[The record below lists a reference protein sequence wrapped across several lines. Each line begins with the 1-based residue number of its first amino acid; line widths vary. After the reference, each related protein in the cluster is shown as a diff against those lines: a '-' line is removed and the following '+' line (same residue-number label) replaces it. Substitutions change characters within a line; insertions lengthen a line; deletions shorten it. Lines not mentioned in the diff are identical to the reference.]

1 MRQLIRQ
8 LLDQD
13 ISRRDFGKALLAMG
27 FSSAATQSVLQS
39 VAVAA
44 DGNDDVVNGYE
55 FTGNGGEVVA
65 ECLKAAG
72 IEYVFDTNSTGQT
85 TFYDAVGQR
94 PELKLIIALQE
105 GQATSMAHGYELASG
120 KTAALFM
127 PSIGMPNTLCNLY
140 NAWKDRSS
148 LVVFSDGQVTDQVG
162 RDGFQ
167 QVENWLELTDQF
179 TKWQWEVRHP
189 DRIAEMT
196 RRALKVAGT
205 QPGGPT
211 YVKFPRDVLAE
222 SAVTQK
228 IYSQEHFQ
236 VSVQM
241 EPKPELIEQ
250 AAQLLLN
257 ANKPIINAGPEITRA
272 GANAQ
277 LLELA
282 ELLGIPVAQGY
293 SVYGDFPYTNP
304 LFQGFAGMG
313 FPRGVRRAD
322 VFLNLGAMMPDEAI
336 ITQPVK
342 DTASIIDVRVEY
354 EKIANRF
361 PTEVS
366 IAAGMSETISALLD
380 TIKASAT
387 QAQLEAIRTPRM
399 EKAEKDFASAKA
411 RSRKRAEKT
420 WNSSPIAPERLCY
433 EMDQVLDEN
442 AIVVVE
448 TGGRDPQKWMNF
460 APGKKEL
467 IGPTTGYALGWGIGA
482 ALGVKIAQ
490 PDRQVITMVGDG
502 AMLFGQIEALW
513 TAARYEIP
521 VIMVVFNNHS
531 YDGERGRIQLIS
543 QLAREN
549 KAAWKDMSCYLG
561 NPDINYV
568 DIAKGFEI
576 DGAKI
581 EKPGQ
586 IAKVMK
592 RAIAAT
598 REGRPYMIDASILR
612 RGPAAESTWHPDISI
627 ARGRSKKV

>member
-1 MRQLIRQ
+1 MRQLIKQ

-13 ISRRDFGKALLAMG
+13 LSRRDFAKAMLAMG
-27 FSSAATQSVLQS
+27 FSSAAAQSVLHS
-39 VAVAA
+39 VAEAA
-44 DGNDDVVNGYE
+44 DGEVVIGYE
-55 FTGNGGEVVA
+55 FTGNGGEIVA

-94 PELKLIIALQE
+94 PELNLIIALQE

-120 KTAALFM
+120 RTAALFM

-148 LVVFSDGQVTDQVG
+148 LVVFSDGQVSDQVG

-179 TKWQWEVRHP
+179 TKWQWQVHHP

-205 QPGGPT
+205 QPGGPA
-211 YVKFPRDVLAE
+211 YVKFPRDVLA
-222 SAVTQK
+222 ADKVTQK
-228 IYSQEHFQ
+228 IYTQEYFQ
-236 VSVQM
+236 VPVQM
-241 EPKPELIEQ
+241 VPKPEVIEQ
-250 AAQLLLN
+250 AVQLLIN
-257 ANKPIINAGPEITRA
+257 AQSPIINAGPEVTRA
-272 GANAQ
+272 GANGE

-293 SVYGDFPYTNP
+293 SVYGDFPFTNP

-342 DTASIIDVRVEY
+342 DTAKVIDVRVEY
-354 EKIANRF
+354 QKIANRF
-361 PTEVS
+361 PTEIP
-366 IAAGMSETISALLD
+366 IAAGMQETISALLD
-380 TIKASAT
+380 GIKSSAT
-387 QAQLEAIRTPRM
+387 AAQLEAIRAPRM
-399 EKAEKDFASAKA
+399 EKAVKNFISAKERA
-411 RSRKRAEKT
+411 RKRVEKT

-433 EMDQVLDEN
+433 EIDQVLNEN

-490 PDRQVITMVGDG
+490 PDRQVIAMVGDG

-531 YDGERGRIQLIS
+531 YDGERGRIKLIS

-549 KAAWKDMSCYLG
+549 KDAWKDMSCYLG

-568 DIAKGFEI
+568 DIARGFEI
-576 DGAKI
+576 AGSKL

-586 IAKVMK
+586 IQKVMK

-598 REGRPYMIDASILR
+598 HEGRPYIIDASILR
-612 RGPAAESTWHPDISI
+612 RGVGAESTWHPDISI

>member
-1 MRQLIRQ
+1 MRQLIKQ

-13 ISRRDFGKALLAMG
+13 LSRRDFAKAMLAMG
-27 FSSAATQSVLQS
+27 FSSAAAQSVLHS
-39 VAVAA
+39 VAEAA
-44 DGNDDVVNGYE
+44 DGEVVIGYE
-55 FTGNGGEVVA
+55 FTGNGGEIVA

-94 PELKLIIALQE
+94 PELNLIIALQE

-120 KTAALFM
+120 RTAALFM

-148 LVVFSDGQVTDQVG
+148 LVVFSDGQVSDQVG

-179 TKWQWEVRHP
+179 TKWQWQVHHP

-205 QPGGPT
+205 QPGGPA
-211 YVKFPRDVLAE
+211 YVKFPRDVLA
-222 SAVTQK
+222 ADKVTQK
-228 IYSQEHFQ
+228 IYTQEYFQ
-236 VSVQM
+236 VPVQM
-241 EPKPELIEQ
+241 VPKPEVIEQ
-250 AAQLLLN
+250 AVQLLIN
-257 ANKPIINAGPEITRA
+257 AQSPIINAGPEVTRA
-272 GANAQ
+272 GANGE

-293 SVYGDFPYTNP
+293 SVYGDFPFTNP

-342 DTASIIDVRVEY
+342 DTAKVIDVRVEY
-354 EKIANRF
+354 QKIANRF
-361 PTEVS
+361 PTEIP
-366 IAAGMSETISALLD
+366 IAAGMQETISALLD
-380 TIKASAT
+380 GIKSSAT
-387 QAQLEAIRTPRM
+387 AAQLEAIRAPRM
-399 EKAEKDFASAKA
+399 EKAVKNFISAKERA
-411 RSRKRAEKT
+411 RKRVEKT

-433 EMDQVLDEN
+433 EIDQVLNEN

-490 PDRQVITMVGDG
+490 PDRQVIAMVGDG

-531 YDGERGRIQLIS
+531 YDGERGRIKLIS

-549 KAAWKDMSCYLG
+549 KDAWKDMSCYLG

-568 DIAKGFEI
+568 DIARGFEI
-576 DGAKI
+576 AGSKL

-586 IAKVMK
+586 IQKVMK

-598 REGRPYMIDASILR
+598 REGRPYIIDASILR
-612 RGPAAESTWHPDISI
+612 RGVGAESTWHPDISI

>member
-1 MRQLIRQ
+1 MKELVRQVVDNEL
-8 LLDQD
+8 
-13 ISRRDFGKALLAMG
+13 SRRDFGKALLAMG
-27 FSSAATQSVLQS
+27 FSAAAAQSLANS
-39 VAVAA
+39 VANAA
-44 DGNDDVVNGYE
+44 EGEAVKSYE
-55 FTGNGGEVVA
+55 FTGNGGEIIA
-65 ECLKAAG
+65 ECLMAAG
-72 IEYVFDTNSTGQT
+72 IEYVFDTNSTGQS

-94 PELKLIIALQE
+94 PQLKLIIALQE

-120 KTAALFM
+120 RTAALFM

-148 LVVFSDGQVTDQVG
+148 LVVFSDGQQSTQLA

-167 QVENWLELTDQF
+167 QVENWLEMTEQF
-179 TKWQWEVRHP
+179 TKWQWQVKHA

-196 RRALKVAGT
+196 RRAMKVSGT

-211 YVKFPRDVLAE
+211 YIKFPRDILDE
-222 SAVTQK
+222 KAVTQT
-228 IYSQEHFQ
+228 IYSQDYFN
-236 VSVQM
+236 VPVTM

-250 AAQLLLN
+250 AAAMLLN
-257 ANKPIINAGPEITRA
+257 AKTPMINAGPEITRA
-272 GANAQ
+272 GATAET
-277 LLELA
+277 LELA
-282 ELLGIPVAQGY
+282 ELLGIPFSQGY
-293 SVYGDFPYTNP
+293 SVYGDVPFQHP

-336 ITQPVK
+336 ITQPIK
-342 DTASIIDVRVEY
+342 DTTTLIDARVEY

-361 PTEVS
+361 PTDVA
-366 IAAGMSETISALLD
+366 IPAGIKETVTALLD
-380 TIKASAT
+380 AVKSSAT
-387 QAQLEAIRTPRM
+387 EAQLEALRAPRM
-399 EKAEKDFASAKA
+399 EKAWQDFERNKI
-411 RSRKRAEKT
+411 RERERAADD
-420 WNSSPIAPERLCY
+420 WNSSPISADRLCY
-433 EMDQVLDEN
+433 EMDQLLDEN

-448 TGGRDPQKWMNF
+448 TGGRDPQRWMNF
-460 APGKKEL
+460 APGKKEI

-513 TAARYEIP
+513 TASRYDIP

-531 YDGERGRIQLIS
+531 YDGERGRIQLFS
-543 QLAREN
+543 QLARQD
-549 KAAWKDMSCYLG
+549 KSAWKDMSCYLG
-561 NPDINYV
+561 SPDINYV

-576 DGAKI
+576 DGSKL
-581 EKPGQ
+581 EKPDQ
-586 IAKVMK
+586 IGKVMK

-612 RGPAAESTWHPDISI
+612 RGPGAESTWHPDISI
-627 ARGRSKKV
+627 ARDRTLKV

>member
-1 MRQLIRQ
+1 MRELIRQ
-8 LLDQD
+8 LVDKEM
-13 ISRRDFGKALLAMG
+13 SRRDFGKALLAMG
-27 FSSAATQSVLQS
+27 FSATAAESVLNS
-39 VAVAA
+39 VVEAA
-44 DGNDDVVNGYE
+44 EGEATYE
-55 FTGNGGEVVA
+55 FTGNGGEIIA

-94 PELKLIIALQE
+94 PELKLIVSLQE

-148 LVVFSDGQVTDQVG
+148 LVVFSDGQQTTQTG

-167 QVENWLELTDQF
+167 QVENWLEMTNQF
-179 TKWQWEVRHP
+179 TKWQWEVRHT

-211 YVKFPRDVLAE
+211 YVKFPRDVLE
-222 SAVTQK
+222 GKGVTQT
-228 IYSQEHFQ
+228 IYPQQYFD
-236 VSVQM
+236 VPVTM
-241 EPKPELIEQ
+241 EPRPELIE
-250 AAQLLLN
+250 AAADMLLN
-257 ANKPIINAGPEITRA
+257 AKQPVINAGPEITRA
-272 GANAQ
+272 GANAE
-277 LLELA
+277 LLQLA
-282 ELLGIPVAQGY
+282 ELLGVPVAQGY
-293 SVYGDFPYTNP
+293 SVYGDFPFQHP

-313 FPRGVRRAD
+313 FPRGVRKAD
-322 VFLNLGAMMPDEAI
+322 VFMNLGAMMPDEAI

-342 DTASIIDVRVEY
+342 DKAKVIDARVEY

-361 PTEVS
+361 RTDVA
-366 IAAGMSETISALLD
+366 ITAGMKETLTALLD
-380 TIKASAT
+380 AIQSSAT
-387 QAQLEAIRTPRM
+387 ASQLDALRAPRM
-399 EKAEKDFASAKA
+399 EKAQADFEAGKA
-411 RSRKRAEKT
+411 RARKRADKD
-420 WNSSPIAPERLCY
+420 WNSSPISADRLCY
-433 EMDQVLDEN
+433 EMDLLLDEN

-448 TGGRDPQKWMNF
+448 TGGRDPQRWMNF
-460 APGKKEL
+460 APGKKEI

-482 ALGVKIAQ
+482 SLGVKIAQ
-490 PDRQVITMVGDG
+490 PDRQVIAMVGDG

-521 VIMVVFNNHS
+521 VIIVVFNNHS
-531 YDGERGRIQLIS
+531 YDGERGRIKLLS
-543 QLAREN
+543 QLARQD
-549 KAAWKDMSCYLG
+549 KSAWKDMSCYLG

-568 DIAKGFEI
+568 DIARGFEI
-576 DGAKI
+576 EGSKL

-586 IAKVMK
+586 INKVMK

-612 RGPAAESTWHPDISI
+612 RGPDAESTWHPDISI
-627 ARGRSKKV
+627 ARDRKIKV

>member
-1 MRQLIRQ
+1 MRQLIKQ
-8 LLDQD
+8 LLDQEL
-13 ISRRDFGKALLAMG
+13 SRRDFGKAMLAMG
-27 FSSAATQSVLQS
+27 FSSAAAQSVLHS
-39 VAVAA
+39 VAEAA
-44 DGNDDVVNGYE
+44 DGEVVTGYE
-55 FTGNGGEVVA
+55 FTGNGGEIVA

-94 PELKLIIALQE
+94 PELNLIIALQE

-148 LVVFSDGQVTDQVG
+148 LVVFSDGQVTEHVG

-205 QPGGPT
+205 QPGGPA
-211 YVKFPRDVLAE
+211 YVKFPRDVLA
-222 SAVTQK
+222 ADNVTQK
-228 IYSQEHFQ
+228 IYSQDHFQ
-236 VSVQM
+236 VPVQM
-241 EPKPELIEQ
+241 EPKTELIEQ
-250 AAQLLLN
+250 AVQLLLN
-257 ANKPIINAGPEITRA
+257 AQNPIINAGPEITRA
-272 GANAQ
+272 GANAE

-336 ITQPVK
+336 ITQPVR
-342 DTASIIDVRVEY
+342 DTARVIDVRVEY

-361 PTEVS
+361 PTEIS
-366 IAAGMSETISALLD
+366 IAAGMQETISALLD
-380 TIKASAT
+380 GIKSSAT
-387 QAQLEAIRTPRM
+387 EAQLEAIRTPRM
-399 EKAEKDFASAKA
+399 EKAVKDFTSAKERA
-411 RSRKRAEKT
+411 RKRAEKT

-433 EMDQVLDEN
+433 EIDQVLDEN

-531 YDGERGRIQLIS
+531 YDGERGRIKLIS

-549 KAAWKDMSCYLG
+549 KDAWKDMSCYLG

-568 DIAKGFEI
+568 DIARGFEI
-576 DGAKI
+576 AGSKL

-586 IAKVMK
+586 IKKVMK

-612 RGPAAESTWHPDISI
+612 RGAGAESTWHPDISI
-627 ARGRSKKV
+627 ARGRSRKV